1 MRLVIAAPLLAF
13 GLFASLT
20 GTAFAQCAMPAPEPK
35 TSALPV
41 EQIVQPG

>member
-1 MRLVIAAPLLAF
+1 MRLILAAPLLAL
-13 GLFASLT
+13 GLFASLA

-41 EQIVQPG
+41 EQTVQPG

>member
-1 MRLVIAAPLLAF
+1 MRLVIAAA
-13 GLFASLT
+13 LFASLT

-41 EQIVQPG
+41 EQTVQPG